1 MYEIYPH
8 MFLSPLVI
16 VGIDVLSIAVEY
28 FQEHLIGELIDRQTA
43 QAWRP
48 FGPFFLE
55 GGLTWEAVSQRI
67 IMDSYY

>member
-1 MYEIYPH
+1 
-8 MFLSPLVI
+8 MFLPPLVI

-48 FGPFFLE
+48 FFLA